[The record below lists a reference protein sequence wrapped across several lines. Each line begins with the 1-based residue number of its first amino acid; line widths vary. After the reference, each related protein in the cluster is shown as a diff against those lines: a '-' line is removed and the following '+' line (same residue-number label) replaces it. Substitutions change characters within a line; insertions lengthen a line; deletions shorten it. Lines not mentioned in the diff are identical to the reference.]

1 MVGFVL
7 WRSLTSDGT
16 RTRLGFFPPRR
27 NIGIGASCQY
37 VDGDVE
43 RERYYYYWLEVLKH
57 NPPPLW
63 ADSLFDRILGYRTW
77 EFRSFNRLSSG
88 PPFPRRHDAFDPPA
102 RPLRGRRMRHAPDP

>member
-63 ADSLFDRILGYRTW
+63 ADSLCRCKI
-77 EFRSFNRLSSG
+77 EMSG
-88 PPFPRRHDAFDPPA
+88 SPQVRNV
-102 RPLRGRRMRHAPDP
+102 G